1 MTTGRIASLGLLLA
15 GILAAGARAQ
25 DTASPSVPKPVP
37 GVSASGPDM
46 LENTLYFHP
55 AGIAAM
61 IVSVFAPY
69 DLVSLQMD
77 YERRIVPHLSGIGT
91 VSYQNIGASV
101 DGSEV
106 EIRYFD
112 VLAGVRWYPL
122 NDFSG
127 FYLQPALNLDL
138 AKAIGSNVNKRG
150 TVEQNRFGAM
160 LYLGTNR
167 RWGALSLDWNAG
179 IGYLPW
185 DDSYSEFKRSTEVTT
200 EKKITEVSSL
210 TKSYAGFL
218 AGTPQFG
225 MNLALGLG
233 F

>member
-1 MTTGRIASLGLLLA
+1 MNFGRTSSFGLLLV
-15 GILAAGARAQ
+15 GILAAGAAAQ
-25 DTASPSVPKPVP
+25 DSAKASVPKA
-37 GVSASGPDM
+37 SAASAPSAPDA

-55 AGIAAM
+55 AGVAAM
-61 IVSVFAPY
+61 VVSVFAPY

-91 VSYQNIGASV
+91 ISYQDIGASV
-101 DGSEV
+101 DGYDV

-112 VLAGVRWYPL
+112 LLAGVRWYPTS
-122 NDFSG
+122 DFTG
-127 FYLQPALNLDL
+127 FYLQPVLNLDL
-138 AKAIGSNVNKRG
+138 AKAIGSNPKKRG
-150 TVEQNRFGAM
+150 RVVQNRFGTM

-167 RWGALSLDWNAG
+167 RWGALALDWNVG

-185 DDSYSEFKRSTEVTT
+185 DDSYSDFKRSTQVTT

-225 MNLALGLG
+225 MNLALGFG